1 MIVVD
6 SSAIIAILNSEP
18 EAANFSGRLRS
29 APRCLMAAPTK
40 VELLMVAIGRK
51 RVEAKV
57 VVLDLLEQYRIDVVN
72 FTDPL
77 AILAVEAFDR
87 YGKGRH
93 KAGLNFGDC
102 MAYAL
107 AKSLDAPLLFKGGD
121 FALTDIRPAA

>member
-1 MIVVD
+1 
-6 SSAIIAILNSEP
+6 
-18 EAANFSGRLRS
+18 
-29 APRCLMAAPTK
+29 
-40 VELLMVAIGRK
+40 MVAIGRK